1 MTSPF
6 ETSPDP
12 ARASSDPAPAAGPAP
27 AYDPPHASVQGEAPG
42 AAATVASTRG
52 GSRSCLAVL
61 AAGLLGGLLGAAV
74 TGAVFWAVWGGSPG
88 DDGSSAETPTT
99 AEECECYTIDIEGE
113 DLSYAEAVALKA
125 MPSVVSIA
133 VEQTTVNPFS
143 GRSTT
148 QVVGNGSGVIIRE
161 NGYILTNDHVI
172 AGADGLT
179 VTIGVETVPA
189 EVVGRDPSSDLA
201 VIRVDRTGLPAI
213 EIGSSASLRVG
224 QPVVAI
230 GSPFGLD
237 QSVTT
242 GIVSALGR
250 TSLMESAEAQI
261 TAYTSLIQTDAAI
274 NPGNSGGA
282 LTDAE
287 GKLIGI
293 NTLIQTGGTAQS
305 AGVGFAIPVDYA
317 LTIAGDLI
325 DTGSADH
332 PYLGISSMTIN
343 SQVAERYLLPV
354 DAGALID
361 TVADGSPAAAAGIQ
375 PGDIVTRIGEAAIAS
390 VEDVFLAIRSHRVG
404 DTVEVEIVRGDAR
417 LTLDATLGS
426 DGAR

>member
-1 MTSPF
+1 M
-6 ETSPDP
+6 
-12 ARASSDPAPAAGPAP
+12 
-27 AYDPPHASVQGEAPG
+27 
-42 AAATVASTRG
+42 
-52 GSRSCLAVL
+52 AVL
-61 AAGLLGGLLGAAV
+61 AAGVLGGLIGAAI
-74 TGAVFWAVWGGSPG
+74 TSAVFWAVWGGTPARDELPAG
-88 DDGSSAETPTT
+88 APTSAE
-99 AEECECYTIDIEGE
+99 ERERYTIEIEGE
-113 DLSYAEAVALKA
+113 DLTYAEAVALKA

-133 VEQTTVNPFS
+133 IEQTTVNLFS

-161 NGYILTNDHVI
+161 NGYILTNDHVV

-189 EVVGRDPSSDLA
+189 ELVGRDPSSDLA
-201 VIRVDRTGLPAI
+201 VIKVDRTGLPAI
-213 EIGSSASLRVG
+213 EIGSSAALRVG

-293 NTLIQTGGTAQS
+293 NTLIQTGGSAQS

-317 LTIAGDLI
+317 LTIADDLI
-325 DTGSADH
+325 DTGRAEH

-354 DAGALID
+354 DAGALIA
-361 TVADGSPAAAAGIQ
+361 TVAEGSPAAQAGIQ
-375 PGDIVTRIGEAAIAS
+375 PGDIVTRIGDTAIAS

-404 DTVEVEIVRGDAR
+404 DTVEVEIVRGDER

>member
-1 MTSPF
+1 M
-6 ETSPDP
+6 
-12 ARASSDPAPAAGPAP
+12 
-27 AYDPPHASVQGEAPG
+27 
-42 AAATVASTRG
+42 
-52 GSRSCLAVL
+52 AVL
-61 AAGLLGGLLGAAV
+61 VAGLLGGLLGAAV
-74 TGAVFWAVWGGSPG
+74 TGGVFWLVWGGAP
-88 DDGSSAETPTT
+88 DAAPAPAETPAT
-99 AEECECYTIDIEGE
+99 AGECECYTIDIEGE
-113 DLSYAEAVALKA
+113 NLSFAEAVALKA

-133 VEQTTVNPFS
+133 IEQTTTNPFS
-143 GRSTT
+143 GRSAT
-148 QVVGNGSGVIIRE
+148 QIVGNGSGVIIRE
-161 NGYILTNDHVI
+161 NGYILTNDHVV
-172 AGADGLT
+172 AGADGIT
-179 VTIGVETVPA
+179 VTIGVETVSA
-189 EVVGRDPSSDLA
+189 ELVGRDPSSDLA
-201 VIRVDRTGLPAI
+201 VIKVDRTGLPAI
-213 EIGSSASLRVG
+213 EIGSSAGLRVG

-250 TSLMESAEAQI
+250 TSFMESAEALL

-293 NTLIQTGGTAQS
+293 NTLIQTGGSAQS

-317 LTIAGDLI
+317 LTIAEDLI
-325 DTGSADH
+325 ETGRADH

-375 PGDIVTRIGEAAIAS
+375 PGDIVTRIGDTAVVS

-404 DTVEVEIVRGDAR
+404 DTVRVEIVRGDER

>member
-6 ETSPDP
+6 ETSPILGP
-12 ARASSDPAPAAGPAP
+12 EPTLGHAPAP
-27 AYDPPHASVQGEAPG
+27 EAPI
-42 AAATVASTRG
+42 APTPVASTRDRG
-52 GSRSCLAVL
+52 GRSCLAVL
-61 AAGLLGGLLGAAV
+61 AAGVLGGLIGAAI
-74 TGAVFWAVWGGSPG
+74 TAAVFWAVWGGTPARDEPPAG
-88 DDGSSAETPTT
+88 APTSAE
-99 AEECECYTIDIEGE
+99 ERERYTIEIEGE
-113 DLSYAEAVALKA
+113 DLTYAEAVALKA

-133 VEQTTVNPFS
+133 IEQTTVNLFS

-161 NGYILTNDHVI
+161 NGYILTNDHVV

-189 EVVGRDPSSDLA
+189 ELVGRDPSSDLA
-201 VIRVDRTGLPAI
+201 VIKVDRTGLPAI
-213 EIGSSASLRVG
+213 EIGSSAALRVG

-293 NTLIQTGGTAQS
+293 NTLIQTGGSAQS

-317 LTIAGDLI
+317 LTIADDLI
-325 DTGSADH
+325 DTGRAEH

-354 DAGALID
+354 DAGALIA
-361 TVADGSPAAAAGIQ
+361 TVAEGSPAAQAGIQ
-375 PGDIVTRIGEAAIAS
+375 PGDIVTRIGDTAIAS

-404 DTVEVEIVRGDAR
+404 DTVEVEIVRGDER

>member
-1 MTSPF
+1 M
-6 ETSPDP
+6 
-12 ARASSDPAPAAGPAP
+12 
-27 AYDPPHASVQGEAPG
+27 
-42 AAATVASTRG
+42 ASTRERSG
-52 GSRSCLAVL
+52 RSCLGVV
-61 AAGLLGGLLGAAV
+61 AGGVLGGLLGAAV
-74 TGAVFWAVWGGSPG
+74 TAGAFWALWGGAPATEQP
-88 DDGSSAETPTT
+88 AEQTPEP
-99 AEECECYTIDIEGE
+99 AEQCECYDIELAEE
-113 DLSYAEAVALKA
+113 DLTYAEAVALKA

-133 VEQTTVNPFS
+133 VEQTGVNPFT
-143 GRSTT
+143 GRTET

-172 AGADGLT
+172 AGADGIT
-179 VTIGVETVPA
+179 VTMGVESVSATL
-189 EVVGRDPSSDLA
+189 VGRDPSSDLA
-201 VIRVDRTGLPAI
+201 VLKVDRTGLPAI
-213 EIGSSASLRVG
+213 EIGSSAGLRVG

-250 TSLMESAEAQI
+250 TSFMESAEALL

-282 LTDAE
+282 LTDAA
-287 GKLIGI
+287 GRLVGI
-293 NTLIQTGGTAQS
+293 NTLIQTGSGGVAQS

-317 LTIAGDLI
+317 IAIADDLI
-325 DTGSADH
+325 EFGRAEH

-343 SQVAERYLLPV
+343 SRVAELYELPV

-361 TVADGSPAAAAGIQ
+361 VVSSGSPAEAAGIE
-375 PGDIVTRIGEAAIAS
+375 PGDIVTSIGDTPVAS

-404 DTVEVEIVRGDAR
+404 DRVDVVIVRGDAQ
-417 LTLDATLGS
+417 LTLEATLGS